1 MTIDTARVRD
11 LLAKITSLWRP
22 LTEEHPSPPGTRL
35 GGRN

>member
-1 MTIDTARVRD
+1 MTIDAARVRD

-22 LTEEHPSPPGTRL
+22 LTDEHLSPPGAKL